1 MNMVRSLLTRSSVP
15 KAFWPEAANWSI
27 HILNRS
33 PTLSVQ
39 NMTPEEA
46 WNGRKPNVDH
56 FRIFGCICYAR
67 IPDQTRTKLDDKG
80 EKCIF
85 LGVSDCSKAYKL
97 YNPITK
103 KIVINRDI
111 IFDEENFWTWSESG
125 SQRQIPTDFDG
136 QDEAENQHNIV
147 VVQQPITA
155 QDEQVV
161 TQVSTAVAREP
172 RSRKDQYG

>member
-67 IPDQTRTKLDDKG
+67 IPDQRRTKIDDKG

-85 LGVSDCSKAYKL
+85 LGVSNCSKAYKL

-103 KIVINRDI
+103 KIVINRDV

-125 SQRQIPTDFDG
+125 SQRQIPVDFDG
-136 QDEAENQHNIV
+136 QDEAENQHDTV

-155 QDEQVV
+155 QDE
-161 TQVSTAVAREP
+161 
-172 RSRKDQYG
+172 